1 MSNIVERNAQLI
13 LNIMLD
19 TCWVQ
24 EMNFS
29 IDIGR
34 RSKKTSN
41 VEKLR
46 RYKRLLTLT
55 LRGNRLRNFKLE
67 NRQQDRSR
75 SSLRRRNSKERDLF
89 RLRNFRREYISYVI
103 FKRSNNNKKDID
115 VKKSKFVEICLYLNT
130 FV

>member
-1 MSNIVERNAQLI
+1 
-13 LNIMLD
+13 
-19 TCWVQ
+19 
-24 EMNFS
+24 MNFS